1 MKKIILLTIIAF
13 ILGLDLIAQVDTE
26 SDKEIDSIVEEL
38 IFSDSE
44 SLLKYI
50 EQLNNYQV
58 IYTSIGFNDKAHF
71 LGRDLGLD
79 QNYLS
84 AQIFYEH
91 SIGVFFGISGAYYSE
106 FDPKWDLTIL
116 TGGYGKYFGKHDN
129 YNYELSYNRYIFTD
143 NESNDFENSLDAS
156 FGAETNNNSF
166 GISANLVYFFGKK
179 QGFQNSFDING
190 DIDLF
195 KLSNK
200 AKVTFTPLLTF
211 QFGSENIDT
220 SRIDDLISDFP
231 VLDRIINSFE
241 KYDLRNIQLQLPLN
255 LKFDNLQIEAGYN
268 FNFPKALEF
277 EQNLDNTSFFNLRVS
292 YIIDL
297 K

>member
-1 MKKIILLTIIAF
+1 MKKIILLAFITF
-13 ILGLDLIAQVDTE
+13 ILGLDLNAQKDTE
-26 SDKEIDSIVEEL
+26 FDKEIDSIVEEL

-58 IYTSIGFNDKAHF
+58 LHTSIGFNNKAHF

-91 SIGVFFGISGAYYSE
+91 SIGIFVGISGAYYSE
-106 FDPKWDLTIL
+106 FEPKWDLTIL

-129 YNYELSYNRYIFTD
+129 YNYEFSYNRYIFTD
-143 NESNDFENSLDAS
+143 TESSDFENSLDAS
-156 FGAETNNNSF
+156 FGIETNRSSI

-195 KLSNK
+195 KLGNN
-200 AKVTFTPLLTF
+200 AKITFTPLLTF

-220 SRIDDLISDFP
+220 SRIDDLVSDFP

-241 KYDLRNIQLQLPLN
+241 KYDLRNIQLQLPVN

-292 YIIDL
+292 YLIDL
-297 K
+297 N